1 MTLKQQ
7 DTHLVQLAIQQ
18 TAALLL
24 LLNPQDADFI
34 VRELFFNVWS
44 KFREHQ
50 RRLSSLQI
58 LEIADYEFQIRAN
71 GHAEGTLL
79 IEQKNNNHGTTT

>member
-1 MTLKQQ
+1 MTLKEQ

-24 LLNPQDADFI
+24 LLNPKDADFI
-34 VRELFFNVWS
+34 IRELFFNVWS

-50 RRLSSLQI
+50 RRLHSLQI
-58 LEIADYEFQIRAN
+58 FEIADYEFDIRAN
-71 GHAEGTLL
+71 GHAKGTLL
-79 IEQKNNNHGTTT
+79 IEKKGGKDG

>member
-1 MTLKQQ
+1 MTLKEQ

-24 LLNPQDADFI
+24 LLKPKDADFI
-34 VRELFFNVWS
+34 IRELFFNVWS

-58 LEIADYEFQIRAN
+58 LEIADWEFIVKAN
-71 GHAEGTLL
+71 GHAESKLL
-79 IEQKNNNHGTTT
+79 IEQKDNTHGTTT

>member
-7 DTHLVQLAIQQ
+7 DTQLVQLAIQQ
-18 TAALLL
+18 TTALLTL
-24 LLNPQDADFI
+24 ISAQDSDFVI
-34 VRELFFNVWS
+34 RELFFNVWQ

-58 LEIADYEFQIRAN
+58 LEIADWEFDIRAN
-71 GHAEGTLL
+71 GHATGKLL
-79 IEQKNNNHGTTT
+79 IEKKGGKDVN